1 MNDLFAIMLVNLI
14 IWVGVFAY
22 VFRLDRKVRR
32 MGDS

>member
-22 VFRLDRKVRR
+22 VFRLDRKVGR
-32 MGDS
+32 MEDS